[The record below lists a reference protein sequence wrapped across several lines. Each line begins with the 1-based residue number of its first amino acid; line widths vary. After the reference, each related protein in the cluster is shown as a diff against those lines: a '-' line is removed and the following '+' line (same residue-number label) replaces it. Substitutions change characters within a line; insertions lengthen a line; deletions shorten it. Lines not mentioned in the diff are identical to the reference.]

1 MPNLSLICNKI
12 PIFVDMKIDRTK
24 GIFFLTQI
32 AFWVIFVMVI
42 PLFYFV
48 STNSID
54 GLWQSLKTTFLL
66 FLPWVVLYF
75 LNYCLLIPFFLMRK
89 GRRWAFYVINILL
102 FAAMVTRIVING
114 RNMQL
119 PPEVPVSSGWIVSM
133 GAATQLVMQ
142 LFIVLM
148 AVASKYMEKYLLM
161 REAAAR
167 QKQQATEAELVWL
180 KNQLNP
186 HFLFNTLNNI
196 SSLTQIDADK
206 AQESLGKFSELLRY
220 ALYESEAEMV
230 PLSNELAFMENYIDL
245 MSLRCNEL
253 TKITKEFVC
262 PSGDMKVAPLIF
274 ISLIENAFKHG
285 VNSRSESFVEISLK
299 VEGRD
304 LVFTCRNSV
313 FEKSGSDRIGSGIG
327 LSNMKKRLELIYQG
341 RYEYEFGNDG
351 KVYYARIILKGIC

>member
-1 MPNLSLICNKI
+1 
-12 PIFVDMKIDRTK
+12 MKIDRTK
-24 GIFFLTQI
+24 GIFFLSQI
-32 AFWVIFVMVI
+32 AFWLIIILVI
-42 PLFYFV
+42 PLFNLV

-54 GLWQSLKTTFLL
+54 GLWQALKASFIGL
-66 FLPWVVLYF
+66 LPWALFYF
-75 LNYCLLIPFFLMRK
+75 LNYCLLIPYFLMRK
-89 GRRWAFYVINILL
+89 GRRWAFYLFNILI
-102 FAAMVTRIVING
+102 FVVMVVRIGFNVS
-114 RNMQL
+114 NMQL
-119 PPEVPVSSGWIVSM
+119 PAEVPVSSGWIVTM
-133 GAATQLVMQ
+133 GAATLLVMQ
-142 LFIVLM
+142 LFILLM
-148 AVASKYMEKYLLM
+148 AVASKYMEKYFLM
-161 REAAAR
+161 REAAAK

-245 MSLRCNEL
+245 MSLRCNDMTE
-253 TKITKEFVC
+253 ITKDFEH
-262 PSGDMKVAPLIF
+262 PLGDVKVAPLIF

-285 VNSRSESFVEISLK
+285 VNSRSESFVDVSLK

-304 LVFTCRNSV
+304 LIFTCRNSV
-313 FEKSGSDRIGSGIG
+313 FEKSGQDRVGSGIG

-351 KVYYARIILKGIC
+351 KVYSASIILRDIC

>member
-1 MPNLSLICNKI
+1 MR
-12 PIFVDMKIDRTK
+12 MDRTK

-32 AFWVIFVMVI
+32 AFWVIIILVI

-54 GLWQSLKTTFLL
+54 GLWQSLKNSFTGL
-66 FLPWVVLYF
+66 LPWVVLYF

-89 GRRWAFYVINILL
+89 GRRWAFYLSNVLL
-102 FAAMVTRIVING
+102 FAAMVARIAING

-133 GAATQLVMQ
+133 GAATLLVMQ

-148 AVASKYMEKYLLM
+148 AVASKYMEKYFLM

-167 QKQQATEAELVWL
+167 QKQQAAEAELVWL

-206 AQESLGKFSELLRY
+206 AQESLGKFSDLLRY
-220 ALYESEAEMV
+220 AIYESEAEMV
-230 PLSNELAFMENYIDL
+230 LLSDEITFMENYIDL

-253 TKITKEFVC
+253 TNITKEFEH
-262 PSGDMKVAPLIF
+262 PSADVKVAPLIF

-285 VNSRSESFVEISLK
+285 VNSRSKSFVDVSLRM
-299 VEGRD
+299 EGRN

-313 FEKSGSDRIGSGIG
+313 FEKSGQDRVGSGIG
-327 LSNMKKRLELIYQG
+327 LSNMKKRLELIYKG
-341 RYEYEFGNDG
+341 RYEYESANDG
-351 KVYYARIILKGIC
+351 KVYSARIILKEIC

>member
-1 MPNLSLICNKI
+1 
-12 PIFVDMKIDRTK
+12 
-24 GIFFLTQI
+24 
-32 AFWVIFVMVI
+32 
-42 PLFYFV
+42 
-48 STNSID
+48 
-54 GLWQSLKTTFLL
+54 
-66 FLPWVVLYF
+66 
-75 LNYCLLIPFFLMRK
+75 
-89 GRRWAFYVINILL
+89 
-102 FAAMVTRIVING
+102 
-114 RNMQL
+114 MQL

-148 AVASKYMEKYLLM
+148 AVASKYMEKYFLM

-262 PSGDMKVAPLIF
+262 PSGDIKVAPLIF

-285 VNSRSESFVEISLK
+285 VNSRSESFVEVSLK

-304 LVFTCRNSV
+304 LIFTCRNSV
-313 FEKSGSDRIGSGIG
+313 FEKSGQDRVGSGIG

-351 KVYYARIILKGIC
+351 KVYSARIILKDIC